1 MNWMT
6 NPTIIILASGCGERF
21 KASGGQGSKLD
32 SLISGKRVLDW
43 GLSAAKMSG
52 LPFHEENAG
61 HPSMGDSM
69 AAALRVTP
77 DSSGW
82 LILPEDLPI

>member
-1 MNWMT
+1 
-6 NPTIIILASGCGERF
+6 
-21 KASGGQGSKLD
+21 
-32 SLISGKRVLDW
+32 LDW
-43 GLSAAKMSG
+43 GLSAAKMTG

-61 HPSMGDSM
+61 HPGMGDSM
-69 AAALRVTP
+69 AAALRATP